1 MHARCTRCRT
11 RIKVLIFKNSRGPN
25 INIFF
30 VKIGKEF
37 PFTLKEQTQKY
48 KFEILIL
55 KSTILDPRKSAFLVF
70 EENPQQNL
78 FFVFWLLFSF
88 KNNRRT
94 NVLLGGIFE
103 NAQKKLL
110 TIKNTF
116 LAVKNFFCAF
126 SKILIK
132 ITFVCLLFFN
142 LKQKKNMKKNL
153 FYGFFFKTQKC
164 PFLGVNQFFFFL
176 IFFSF
181 TF

>member
-1 MHARCTRCRT
+1 MHARCTRCCT
-11 RIKVLIFKNSRGPN
+11 HVKVLIFKNSSGPN
-25 INIFF
+25 INIFLM
-30 VKIGKEF
+30 KIGKEF

-48 KFEILIL
+48 KFEIWIL

-126 SKILIK
+126 SKILMK
-132 ITFVCLLFFN
+132 ITFVCLLFLN

-153 FYGFFFKTQKC
+153 FYGFFSKLKNALFWGST
-164 PFLGVNQFFFFL
+164 N
-176 IFFSF
+176 FFSS
-181 TF
+181 